1 MKKFLKP
8 LSANDV
14 GSTGAHM
21 GGILI
26 PKGDGELLAFLPHL
40 DPDKYNPSEWIICVT
55 PDGRELRLR
64 YVYYNN
70 RLHKPNGTRNEYR
83 ITHLTKYFRTEGAKE
98 GDTFE
103 ISKEDGATS
112 YLINVV
118 KAAKEPDEPVEDGP
132 VRIRISTGWRRVH

>member
-1 MKKFLKP
+1 MKKFLKT

-40 DPDKYNPSEWIICVT
+40 DPKEYNPNEWILCVT
-55 PDGRELRLR
+55 PDGREFRLR

-70 RLHKPNGTRNEYR
+70 RLHKPTGTRNEYR
-83 ITHLTKYFRTEGAKE
+83 LTHLTKYLKSEGAKE
-98 GDTFE
+98 GDIFE
-103 ISKEDGATS
+103 ISKEDGAAH

-118 KAAKEPDEPVEDGP
+118 PATNDSEELVDDGP
-132 VRIRISTGWRRVH
+132 VRIRISAGWRRVH

>member
-1 MKKFLKP
+1 MKKFLKT

-40 DPDKYNPSEWIICVT
+40 DPKEYNPNEWILCVT
-55 PDGRELRLR
+55 PDGREFRLR

-70 RLHKPNGTRNEYR
+70 RLHKPTGTRNEYR
-83 ITHLTKYFRTEGAKE
+83 LTHLTKYLRSEGAKE
-98 GDTFE
+98 GDMFE
-103 ISKEDGATS
+103 ISKKDGAIQ
-112 YLINVV
+112 YLVNIVP
-118 KAAKEPDEPVEDGP
+118 AKKDSDDPVDDGP